1 LELGNLWSSGLNLPD
16 QYRQWAQMNKQSI
29 IDEMRVL
36 PDIDP
41 DQEIARRVSFI
52 QNQLVESGCKAL
64 VLGIS
69 GGVDSSTCG
78 RLAQLAVEGLNQ
90 KNNSDAYQFV
100 AVRLPYGVQQDEVDA
115 QTSLSFIRPSKI
127 LTVNI
132 KAATDAVN
140 ANVCATLEDNGMLP
154 TVEAVDFAK
163 GNVKARVRM
172 SSQYEI
178 AGMLGGLVLGTDHS
192 AENITGFYT
201 KFGDGA
207 CDLAPLFG
215 LSKRQVRLL
224 AKTMGAPD
232 SLTLKTPTADL
243 ECLSPQKED
252 EQVLGMTYDDID
264 DFLEGRD
271 IDSEVAE
278 RLIGIYA
285 KTQHKRLPIATIYD

>member
-1 LELGNLWSSGLNLPD
+1 
-16 QYRQWAQMNKQSI
+16 MNKQTI

-41 DQEIARRVSFI
+41 EFEIQRRVSFI
-52 QNQLVESGCKAL
+52 QDQLLASGCKSL

-78 RLAQLAVEGLNQ
+78 RLAQLAVDGLNQ
-90 KNNSDAYQFV
+90 TTNSSDYQFV
-100 AVRLPYGVQQDEVDA
+100 AVRLPYGVQQDEDDA
-115 QTSLSFIRPSKI
+115 QTSLSFIQPSKS

-132 KAATDAVN
+132 KAGTDAIN
-140 ANVCATLEDNGMLP
+140 ASVCETLADNGLLP
-154 TVEAVDFAK
+154 NEAAVDFAK
-163 GNVKARVRM
+163 GNVKARARM
-172 SSQYEI
+172 TSQYEI

-215 LSKRQVRLL
+215 LSKRQVRQL
-224 AKTMGAPD
+224 ASTMGAPD
-232 SLTLKTPTADL
+232 SLAFKTPTADL

-252 EQVLGMTYDDID
+252 EQVLGVSYENID
-264 DFLEGRD
+264 NFLEGRD
-271 IDSEVAE
+271 VAADIAE
-278 RLIGIYA
+278 RLISIYT

>member
-1 LELGNLWSSGLNLPD
+1 
-16 QYRQWAQMNKQSI
+16 MNKQKI

-41 DQEIARRVSFI
+41 EFEIQRRVSFI
-52 QNQLVESGCKAL
+52 QDQLLASGCKSL

-78 RLAQLAVEGLNQ
+78 RLAQLAVDGLNQ
-90 KNNSDAYQFV
+90 TTNSSDYQFV
-100 AVRLPYGVQQDEVDA
+100 AVRLPYGVQQDEDDA
-115 QTSLSFIRPSKI
+115 QTSLSFIQPSKS

-132 KAATDAVN
+132 KAGTDAIN
-140 ANVCATLEDNGMLP
+140 ASVCETLADNGLLP
-154 TVEAVDFAK
+154 NEAAVDFAK
-163 GNVKARVRM
+163 GNVKARARM
-172 SSQYEI
+172 TSQYEI

-215 LSKRQVRLL
+215 LSKRQVRQL
-224 AKTMGAPD
+224 ASTMGAPD
-232 SLTLKTPTADL
+232 SLVFKTPTADL

-252 EQVLGMTYDDID
+252 EQVLGVSYENID
-264 DFLEGRD
+264 HFLEGRD
-271 IDSEVAE
+271 VATDIAE
-278 RLIGIYA
+278 SLISIYT

>member
-1 LELGNLWSSGLNLPD
+1 
-16 QYRQWAQMNKQSI
+16 MNKQAI

-36 PDIDP
+36 PSIDP
-41 DQEIARRVSFI
+41 ESEINRRVNFI
-52 QNQLVESGCKAL
+52 KQQISTSGCKSL

-69 GGVDSSTCG
+69 GGVDSFTCG
-78 RLAQLAVEGLNQ
+78 RLAQLAAQQLRHETGN
-90 KNNSDAYQFV
+90 DDYQFY
-100 AVRLPYGVQQDEVDA
+100 AVRLPYGTQKDEQDA
-115 QTSLSFIRPSKI
+115 QISLDAIAADNV

-132 KAATDAVN
+132 QAATDAVN
-140 ANVCATLEDNGMLP
+140 QQVCDTLEQAKESL
-154 TVEAVDFAK
+154 TQEAIDFAK

-172 SSQYEI
+172 TSQYQI
-178 AGMLGGLVLGTDHS
+178 AGLVNGLVLGTDHS

-201 KFGDGA
+201 KHGDGA

-232 SLTLKTPTADL
+232 SITYKTPTADL

-252 EQVLGMTYDDID
+252 EAVLGLSYDVID
-264 DFLEGRD
+264 DFLEGKE
-271 IDSEVAE
+271 ISAE
-278 RLIGIYA
+278 NEKRLIEIYT

>member
-1 LELGNLWSSGLNLPD
+1 MN
-16 QYRQWAQMNKQSI
+16 RQTI

-41 DQEIARRVSFI
+41 EFEIQRRVSFI
-52 QNQLVESGCKAL
+52 QNQLLASGCKSL

-78 RLAQLAVEGLNQ
+78 RLAQLAVDGLNETTD
-90 KNNSDAYQFV
+90 SRDYQFV
-100 AVRLPYGVQQDEVDA
+100 AVRLPYGVQQDEHDA
-115 QTSLSFIRPSKI
+115 QTSLSFIQPSKS

-132 KAATDAVN
+132 KAGTDAIN
-140 ANVCATLEDNGMLP
+140 ASVCETLADNGLLP
-154 TVEAVDFAK
+154 NEAAVDFAK
-163 GNVKARVRM
+163 GNVKARARM
-172 SSQYEI
+172 TSQYEI
-178 AGMLGGLVLGTDHS
+178 AGLLGGLVLGTDHS

-215 LSKRQVRLL
+215 LSKRQVRQL
-224 AKTMGAPD
+224 ASTMGAPD
-232 SLTLKTPTADL
+232 SLVFKTPTADL

-252 EQVLGMTYDDID
+252 EQVLGVSYENID
-264 DFLEGRD
+264 NFLEGREVATD
-271 IDSEVAE
+271 IAE
-278 RLIGIYA
+278 RLISIYT